1 MNKHLKLF
9 ANHTAYEAAKNNIDK
24 PNVVMCQQEDEVH
37 FNPTPQPI
45 APVGR
50 AQVFANP
57 QCTEYA
63 DGSSDTVWVRLNQD
77 FGLDQGVTWSGY
89 SLWYESLII
98 FTPTTEYPDDLYG
111 VDCWVD
117 WHSESYTEPFTSGD
131 IIECKANP
139 EVVGTHPDIKVIFE

>member
-37 FNPTPQPI
+37 FNPPQPI
-45 APVGR
+45 APVGK

-77 FGLDQGVTWSGY
+77 FGIDQRTEWGSITK
-89 SLWYESLII
+89 WYEYLSVG
-98 FTPTTEYPDDLYG
+98 TPSTEYPEDPYF
-111 VDCWVD
+111 VFCWVD
-117 WHSESYTEPFTSGD
+117 WLSENFNEPFTSGD
-131 IIECKANP
+131 IIECKAPP
-139 EVVGTHPDIKVIFE
+139 EAVGEYDKLKVIFE

>member
-1 MNKHLKLF
+1 MLKNIKLF

-37 FNPTPQPI
+37 YNPTPQPI

-50 AQVFANP
+50 VQVFANP

-77 FGLDQGVTWSGY
+77 FGIDQRTEWES
-89 SLWYESLII
+89 SNWYEYLMIA
-98 FTPTTEYPDDLYG
+98 TPSTEYPQDTYA
-111 VDCWVD
+111 VICWVD
-117 WHSESYTEPFTSGD
+117 WMSEDFNEPFTSGD
-131 IIECKANP
+131 IIECKAP
-139 EVVGTHPDIKVIFE
+139 PAAVGKYDNVQVIFE